1 MKIYTRFLIATFLF
15 FVALFIFDV
24 PAYAQLQNQV
34 YSSTGSH
41 TFTVPSGITEITV
54 EAWGGGGSGGSRT
67 GSTNRASGGG
77 GGAYARIT
85 LTVTPNQEI
94 TLYVGAGSSSTSAGG
109 DSWFMNTATLLAK
122 GGTSANSA
130 IIGVGG
136 SAAASNGDYTFSGGD
151 GAERAPGIS
160 GGGGSS
166 AGSSSN
172 GNNGNGSLGGAA
184 PVGGGAG
191 GNGLNSAGPGN
202 PGGEPGGG
210 GEAEHL
216 ARMLAVKVVMGR

>member
-15 FVALFIFDV
+15 FVALLFFDAPV
-24 PAYAQLQNQV
+24 YAQLQNQF

-41 TFTVPSGITEITV
+41 TFTVPVGVTEITV

-77 GGAYARIT
+77 GGAYARST
-85 LTVTPNQEI
+85 LTVIPSQSINLFI
-94 TLYVGAGSSSTSAGG
+94 GAGSSSTSPGA

-122 GGTSANSA
+122 GGTSAISA
-130 IIGVGG
+130 TIGIGG
-136 SAAASNGDYTFSGGD
+136 SAIASKGDYTFSGGD
-151 GAERAPGIS
+151 GGERAAGIS

-166 AGSSSN
+166 AGSSSH
-172 GNNGNGSLGGAA
+172 GNNGNGLQGGAA

-191 GNGLNSAGPGN
+191 GNGRNSANPGN
-202 PGGEPGGG
+202 PGGAPGGG
-210 GEAEHL
+210 GGGAFSKN
-216 ARMLAVKVVMGR
+216 VGGKGGDG